1 MKEKEEKSEFIE
13 LTSQYLD
20 EATENFMPKGSQ
32 HEKALL
38 LVAIDND
45 SNNKKTLLKV
55 GLVGKRDVLIPGIA
69 KVMRDSERVKFALK
83 EAVTF
88 CDFLDNPRK
97 AVEGM
102 LEEIIKAIK
111 D

>member
-20 EATENFMPKGSQ
+20 EAVEKFMPKGSQ
-32 HEKALL
+32 HEKSLL

-45 SNNKKTLLKV
+45 SNDEKTMMKV
-55 GLVGKRDVLIPGIA
+55 GLIGKRDVLIPGIA
-69 KVMRDSERVKFALK
+69 KAMRDSEHVKDALK

-102 LEEIIKAIK
+102 LEEIIKSIK

>member
-1 MKEKEEKSEFIE
+1 MKEKKEKSEFIE

-20 EATENFMPKGSQ
+20 EAIEKFMPKGSQ

-38 LVAIDND
+38 VIAVDND
-45 SNNKKTLLKV
+45 SNEEKTLLKV

-69 KVMRDSERVKFALK
+69 KVMRDSERVKDVLK
-83 EAVTF
+83 GAVSF
-88 CDFLDNPRK
+88 CDFLEDPSK
-97 AVEGM
+97 VIKGM
-102 LEEIIKAIK
+102 LEEVINSIK